1 MTRCGSHATSDYCTT
16 VLRACLIHSSRINL
30 ASSHLFASPVMSIAV
45 TDAGMM
51 AIAADGS
58 IALWPLVSAEE
69 GASRTSD
76 TEVDVLFIP
85 GSRSA
90 LSRVLLRMSQL
101 LVVYDSG
108 LARLWDVETTKL
120 QKTLDHT
127 GAADILAHMDGGT
140 EV

>member
-1 MTRCGSHATSDYCTT
+1 MSLATT
-16 VLRACLIHSSRINL
+16 A
-30 ASSHLFASPVMSIAV
+30 
-45 TDAGMM
+45 AGMM

-58 IALWPLVSAEE
+58 IALWPLATTEE
-69 GASRTSD
+69 GAPRDSD

-90 LSRVLLRMSQL
+90 LSRVLLRRFQL

-108 LARLWDVETTKL
+108 LARLWDVENAKL
-120 QKTLDHT
+120 QKTLDHS
-127 GAADILAHMDGGT
+127 GAADILAHMDGWT